1 MVKKINWID
10 IVLVILFILAV
21 YFILTRIF
29 GHSASDLAISVTLF
43 SFLAGALYKL
53 NREFG
58 EFRIRTINGFDKLKE
73 DTNLIKK
80 KLKI

>member
-10 IVLVILFILAV
+10 IVLVILFILAI

-29 GHSASDLAISVTLF
+29 GHSVSDLAISVTLF

-53 NREFG
+53 NGEFG
-58 EFRIRTINGFDKLKE
+58 EFRIRTINGFNKLKE